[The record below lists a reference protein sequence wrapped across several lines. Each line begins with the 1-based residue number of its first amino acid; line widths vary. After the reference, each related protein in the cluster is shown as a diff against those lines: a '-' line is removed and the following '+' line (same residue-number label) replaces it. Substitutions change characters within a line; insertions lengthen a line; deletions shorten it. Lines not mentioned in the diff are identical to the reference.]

1 MWSTILSLN
10 TEDRTSIIV
19 ELVTLITTMPSNG
32 NEHHPAIQTRRLTR
46 RYGRVKAVAGLDLTI
61 DSGERLI
68 LVGPNGSG
76 KTTLIKLL
84 ATLIKPTS
92 GELFVHGLD
101 ASRHDA
107 RIRTAMGV
115 VLHEPL
121 LYGRLTV
128 AENLRFYARMFRV
141 PCPDERIRALAQQLE
156 LTDLLGTRVDSLS
169 HGQRKRFAL
178 LRAVLHD
185 PGILLLDEPD
195 SGLDRNA
202 LDLLFDFCKSQP
214 RTIVMSTHNLEN
226 GLAIADRAIF
236 LKRGRVTMDSGL
248 ESLDRKALDYRYE
261 ASAVG

>member
-1 MWSTILSLN
+1 
-10 TEDRTSIIV
+10 
-19 ELVTLITTMPSNG
+19 MPFNG
-32 NEHHPAIQTRRLTR
+32 NQHPPAIRTRRLTR
-46 RYGRVKAVAGLDLTI
+46 SYGRVKAVAGLDLTI
-61 DSGERLI
+61 HSGEKVL

-92 GELFVHGLD
+92 GELFIHGLD
-101 ASRHDA
+101 ASGHDA
-107 RIRTAMGV
+107 SIRAAMGV

-121 LYGRLTV
+121 LYGRLTA

-141 PCPDERIRALAQQLE
+141 PSPDLRIPALAEQLE
-156 LTDLLGTRVDSLS
+156 LTDLLEKRVDSLS
-169 HGQRKRFAL
+169 HGQRKRVAL

-202 LDLLFDFCKSQP
+202 LDLLFEFCKSQP
-214 RTIVMSTHNLEN
+214 RTIVMSTHNLDN
-226 GLAIADRAIF
+226 GLAVADRAIF

-248 ESLDRKALDYRYE
+248 ENIDREALDYRYE
-261 ASAVG
+261 ALAVG

>member
-1 MWSTILSLN
+1 
-10 TEDRTSIIV
+10 
-19 ELVTLITTMPSNG
+19 MPSNG
-32 NEHHPAIQTRRLTR
+32 NEHSPAIQTRRLTR
-46 RYGRVKAVAGLDLTI
+46 NYGRVKAISGLDLTI
-61 DSGERLI
+61 QTGERVL

-107 RIRTAMGV
+107 SIRSAIGV
-115 VLHEPL
+115 LLHEPL
-121 LYGRLTV
+121 LYGRLTA

-141 PCPDERIRALAQQLE
+141 PHPDERIQTLADQLE
-156 LTDLLGTRVDSLS
+156 VTDLLGARVDSLS
-169 HGQRKRFAL
+169 HGQRKRVAL

-185 PGILLLDEPD
+185 PGIILLDEPD

-202 LDLLFDFCKSQP
+202 LDLLVEFCKSES
-214 RTIVMSTHNLEN
+214 RTIVMSTHNLDN
-226 GLAIADRAIF
+226 GLAIADRAVF

-248 ESLDRKALDYRYE
+248 GDIDREALDYRYE
-261 ASAVG
+261 ALAVG

>member
-1 MWSTILSLN
+1 
-10 TEDRTSIIV
+10 
-19 ELVTLITTMPSNG
+19 MPLNG
-32 NEHHPAIQTRRLTR
+32 NEHPPAIQARRLTR
-46 RYGRVKAVAGLDLTI
+46 NYGRVKAIAGLDLTI
-61 DSGERLI
+61 HSGERIL

-107 RIRTAMGV
+107 SIRAAIGV

-121 LYGRLTV
+121 LYGRLTA

-141 PCPDERIRALAQQLE
+141 PSPDNRIQVLAEQLA
-156 LTDLLGTRVDSLS
+156 LTDLLNTRVDSLS
-169 HGQRKRFAL
+169 HGQRKRVAL

-202 LDLLFDFCKSQP
+202 LDLLFEFCKSQT
-214 RTIVMSTHNLEN
+214 RTIVMSTHNLDN

-236 LKRGRVTMDSGL
+236 LKKGRVTMDSGL
-248 ESLDRKALDYRYE
+248 ENIDRKALDYRYE
-261 ASAVG
+261 ALAVG

>member
-1 MWSTILSLN
+1 MS
-10 TEDRTSIIV
+10 V
-19 ELVTLITTMPSNG
+19 NG
-32 NEHHPAIQTRRLTR
+32 NEHPPAVRTRRLTR
-46 RYGRVKAVAGLDLTI
+46 NYGRVKAIAGLDLAI
-61 DSGERLI
+61 ESGERVL

-92 GELFVHGLD
+92 GDLFVHGRD

-107 RIRTAMGV
+107 SIRAALGV

-121 LYGRLTV
+121 LYGRLTA
-128 AENLRFYARMFRV
+128 AENLRFYARMFSV
-141 PCPDERIRALAQQLE
+141 PSPDARIQTLAEQLE
-156 LTDLLGTRVDSLS
+156 LTDLLKTRVDSLS
-169 HGQRKRFAL
+169 HGQRKRVAL

-195 SGLDRNA
+195 SGLDKTA

-214 RTIVMSTHNLEN
+214 RTIVMSTHNLDN

-236 LKRGRVTMDSGL
+236 LKRGRVTMDSGI
-248 ESLDRKALDYRYE
+248 ETLDREALDYRYQ
-261 ASAVG
+261 ALAVG

>member
-1 MWSTILSLN
+1 
-10 TEDRTSIIV
+10 
-19 ELVTLITTMPSNG
+19 MPSTG
-32 NEHHPAIQTRRLTR
+32 NEHPPAIQTRRLTR
-46 RYGRVKAVAGLDLTI
+46 NYGRVKAVAGLDLTI
-61 DSGERLI
+61 QSGERVL

-101 ASRHDA
+101 ALKHDA
-107 RIRTAMGV
+107 SIRSAMGV

-121 LYGRLTV
+121 LYGRLTA
-128 AENLRFYARMFRV
+128 AENLRFYARMFGV
-141 PCPDERIRALAQQLE
+141 SSSGSRIQVLAEQLE
-156 LTDLLGTRVDSLS
+156 LTDLLGKRVDSLS
-169 HGQRKRFAL
+169 HGQRKRVAL

-185 PGILLLDEPD
+185 PDILLLDEPD

-202 LDLLFDFCKSQP
+202 LDLLFDFCKNQP
-214 RTIVMSTHNLEN
+214 RTIVMSTHNLDN

-248 ESLDRKALDYRYE
+248 ESLDREALDYRYE
-261 ASAVG
+261 ALAVG

>member
-1 MWSTILSLN
+1 
-10 TEDRTSIIV
+10 
-19 ELVTLITTMPSNG
+19 MPSTG
-32 NEHHPAIQTRRLTR
+32 NEHPPAIQTRRLTR
-46 RYGRVKAVAGLDLTI
+46 NYGRVKAVAGLDLTI
-61 DSGERLI
+61 QSGERIL

-101 ASRHDA
+101 ALKHDA
-107 RIRTAMGV
+107 SIRSAMGV

-121 LYGRLTV
+121 LYGRLTA
-128 AENLRFYARMFRV
+128 AENLRFYARMFGV
-141 PCPDERIRALAQQLE
+141 SSPGSRIQALAEQLE
-156 LTDLLGTRVDSLS
+156 LTDLLEKRVDSLS
-169 HGQRKRFAL
+169 HGQRKRVAL

-185 PGILLLDEPD
+185 PEILLLDEPD

-202 LDLLFDFCKSQP
+202 LDLLFDFCTNQP
-214 RTIVMSTHNLEN
+214 RTIVMSTHNLDN

-248 ESLDRKALDYRYE
+248 ESLDRDALNYRYE
-261 ASAVG
+261 ALAVG